1 MHKLKHRLKLD
12 YDDPKTGY
20 CRSETAFAD
29 PKTRFCPSQKRFVT
43 IPKPS
48 FTILKP
54 VFTSLNTF
62 LSIPKRVLRSQNRFS
77 EDASSYIPLYGYVAL
92 STLSQGIC
100 FSRPMHTWVGW
111 GNMPSEKKNWEQVI
125 IDKSANHSLSCQQ
138 WGYIWKYFWLLWKY
152 LACNPQE
159 AKSSLED
166 ISARILTTFKC
177 IASENIFTPSLWV
190 QCLNTLPP
198 PLTIRISSNLL
209 WRTEPCFDFTWNM
222 ICIFY
227 Q

>member
-111 GNMPSEKKNWEQVI
+111 GNMPLEKKIE
-125 IDKSANHSLSCQQ
+125 S
-138 WGYIWKYFWLLWKY
+138 
-152 LACNPQE
+152 
-159 AKSSLED
+159 KSSLIKVPIIPCHASSES
-166 ISARILTTFKC
+166 I
-177 IASENIFTPSLWV
+177 SENIFGYE
-190 QCLNTLPP
+190 NT
-198 PLTIRISSNLL
+198 
-209 WRTEPCFDFTWNM
+209 
-222 ICIFY
+222 
-227 Q
+227 